1 MRDCKDALITCNCE
15 NGCKSNLS
23 WYEGYR
29 LVLYSVL
36 DKPVMSVKLAYTC
49 TVNMEI
55 HRIDII
61 SISNF
66 PSTKQSQWQKNQNKC
81 QRCVIFLW
89 WIWYSIIYYNSS
101 FYELVPVGLIL
112 DLGMPEDCES
122 LGTFIFEYQYTPVRN
137 WLQVWHS
144 RVIDNRLLH

>member
-81 QRCVIFLW
+81 QRCVIFCGGFDTVLFT
-89 WIWYSIIYYNSS
+89 IILYKSCTCRCIANMCATCIC
-101 FYELVPVGLIL
+101 FLVI
-112 DLGMPEDCES
+112 MC
-122 LGTFIFEYQYTPVRN
+122 
-137 WLQVWHS
+137 
-144 RVIDNRLLH
+144 